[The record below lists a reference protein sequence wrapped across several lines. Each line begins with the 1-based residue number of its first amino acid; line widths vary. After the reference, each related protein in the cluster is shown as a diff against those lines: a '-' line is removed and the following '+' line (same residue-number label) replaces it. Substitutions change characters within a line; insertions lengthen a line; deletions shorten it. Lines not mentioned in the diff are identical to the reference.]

1 MERIFAFFIGAM
13 CFLNVF
19 SLLFN
24 QSVKIGEKFIDFRN
38 MGDWYLLP
46 VFAFFILG
54 GISFYFAFRSTKN
67 IKKYPEYL
75 VCLKCK
81 TTWWF
86 GHLRDK
92 SKCNFCGGEVID
104 LKQSNAYIIDEEFL
118 EKRKKGPKRRSVRNK
133 RKKDK
138 VNVDDC
144 CKTTS
149 E

>member
-1 MERIFAFFIGAM
+1 MKNLSILEI
-13 CFLNVF
+13 
-19 SLLFN
+19 
-24 QSVKIGEKFIDFRN
+24 
-38 MGDWYLLP
+38 WYLLS
-46 VFAFFILG
+46 VLAFFILG
-54 GISFYFAFRSTKN
+54 CIGFYFALRSTKN

-92 SKCNFCGGEVID
+92 SKCNFCGGEVMD
-104 LKQSNAYIIDEEFL
+104 ASKYGDYIRKLEFL

-138 VNVDDC
+138 GNVDD
-144 CKTTS
+144 
-149 E
+149 

>member
-1 MERIFAFFIGAM
+1 MFYKFCYGFIGFGFLFMAIRIFTNKKFERFAIEHDFSSLGDTYVIPAIISLAASFAFF
-13 CFLNVF
+13 
-19 SLLFN
+19 
-24 QSVKIGEKFIDFRN
+24 
-38 MGDWYLLP
+38 YL
-46 VFAFFILG
+46 
-54 GISFYFAFRSTKN
+54 AFRSTEN

-92 SKCNFCGGEVID
+92 SNCNFCGGEVID
-104 LKQSNAYIIDEEFL
+104 LKQYNAYIIDKEFL

-138 VNVDDC
+138 GSVDEN
-144 CKTTS
+144 K
-149 E
+149 

>member
-1 MERIFAFFIGAM
+1 MGDTYVIPAIISLAASFAFF
-13 CFLNVF
+13 
-19 SLLFN
+19 
-24 QSVKIGEKFIDFRN
+24 
-38 MGDWYLLP
+38 YLAL
-46 VFAFFILG
+46 
-54 GISFYFAFRSTKN
+54 RSTKN

-92 SKCNFCGGEVID
+92 SKCNFCGGEVMD
-104 LKQSNAYIIDEEFL
+104 ANKYGDYIRKLEFL

-138 VNVDDC
+138 GSVD
-144 CKTTS
+144 KNK
-149 E
+149 

>member
-1 MERIFAFFIGAM
+1 MFYKFCYGFIGFGFLFMAIRIFANKKFERFVIEHD
-13 CFLNVF
+13 F
-19 SLLFN
+19 SSL
-24 QSVKIGEKFIDFRN
+24 
-38 MGDWYLLP
+38 GDTYVIPAIISLAAS
-46 VFAFFILG
+46 FAFFYL
-54 GISFYFAFRSTKN
+54 AFRSTKN

-92 SKCNFCGGEVID
+92 SKCNFCGGEVMD
-104 LKQSNAYIIDEEFL
+104 ANKYGDYIRKLEFL

-138 VNVDDC
+138 GSVD
-144 CKTTS
+144 KNK
-149 E
+149 

>member
-1 MERIFAFFIGAM
+1 MAIRIFANKKFERFAIEHD
-13 CFLNVF
+13 F
-19 SLLFN
+19 STL
-24 QSVKIGEKFIDFRN
+24 
-38 MGDWYLLP
+38 GDTYVIPAIMSLAAS
-46 VFAFFILG
+46 FAFFYL
-54 GISFYFAFRSTKN
+54 AFRSTKN

-104 LKQSNAYIIDEEFL
+104 LKQYNAYIIDEEFL

-138 VNVDDC
+138 GSVDEN
-144 CKTTS
+144 K
-149 E
+149 

>member
-1 MERIFAFFIGAM
+1 MAIRIFANKKFERFAIEHD
-13 CFLNVF
+13 F
-19 SLLFN
+19 STL
-24 QSVKIGEKFIDFRN
+24 
-38 MGDWYLLP
+38 GDTYVIPAIISLAAS
-46 VFAFFILG
+46 FAFFYL
-54 GISFYFAFRSTKN
+54 AFRSTEN

-104 LKQSNAYIIDEEFL
+104 LKQYNAYIIDEEFL

-138 VNVDDC
+138 GSVDEN
-144 CKTTS
+144 K
-149 E
+149 

>member
-1 MERIFAFFIGAM
+1 MFYKFCYGFIGFGFLFMAIRIFANKKFERFAIEHD
-13 CFLNVF
+13 F
-19 SLLFN
+19 STL
-24 QSVKIGEKFIDFRN
+24 
-38 MGDWYLLP
+38 GDTYVIPAIISLAAS
-46 VFAFFILG
+46 FAF
-54 GISFYFAFRSTKN
+54 FYFAFRSTKN

-104 LKQSNAYIIDEEFL
+104 LKQYNAYIIDEEFL

-138 VNVDDC
+138 GSVDEN
-144 CKTTS
+144 K
-149 E
+149 

>member
-1 MERIFAFFIGAM
+1 MFYKFCYGFIGFGFLFMAIRIFANKKFERFVIEHD
-13 CFLNVF
+13 F
-19 SLLFN
+19 SSL
-24 QSVKIGEKFIDFRN
+24 
-38 MGDWYLLP
+38 GDTYIIPAIISLAAS
-46 VFAFFILG
+46 FAFFYL
-54 GISFYFAFRSTKN
+54 AFRSTKN

-92 SKCNFCGGEVID
+92 SKCNFCGGEVMD
-104 LKQSNAYIIDEEFL
+104 ANKYGDYIRKLEFL

-138 VNVDDC
+138 GSVD
-144 CKTTS
+144 KNK
-149 E
+149 